1 MDNASHVGR
10 QMPPLKPFPSSDASR
25 LKAGVLTPSSTAS
38 LNNERSNSDMDM
50 DMASRKRKRD
60 SNPMGDLLKPTIV
73 VKVRCLLPCGP
84 SSR

>member
-10 QMPPLKPFPSSDASR
+10 QMPPSKSFSSSDATR

-38 LNNERSNSDMDM
+38 LNNERSSSDM

-73 VKVRCLLPCGP
+73 VKVRSLLPCGP
-84 SSR
+84 SSH